1 LVWDT
6 TTGKAILVL
15 AADARVYNAEW
26 SPDGERL
33 VLGERYGKAR
43 VMDATSGEELLRF
56 TAHSDDI
63 WHATWSPNGTR
74 IVSGDESGEVKVWD
88 AATGAV
94 VLGFRVPGAVYS
106 VDWSPDGNYVI
117 AGGYFNPPVVR
128 HAWQSTEELIEYAK
142 ECCVTRELTDAE
154 RQQFGLPER

>member
-1 LVWDT
+1 
-6 TTGKAILVL
+6 
-15 AADARVYNAEW
+15 
-26 SPDGERL
+26 
-33 VLGERYGKAR
+33 
-43 VMDATSGEELLRF
+43 MDATSGEELLRF

-128 HAWQSTEELIEYAK
+128 RAWQSTEELIDYAK